1 MADPS
6 HLEKMGRELKCPI
19 CLSLLDSA
27 VSLTCNH
34 VFCNC
39 FCVQASSNSL
49 KSLRSI
55 SFWFFLSVC
64 ILKSMKSGSD
74 CPVCK
79 VPYRRREVRPA
90 PHMDSL
96 VNIYKSMEV
105 ASGFSIFV
113 TQNPSLDGSERADDQ
128 GENQRRGS
136 SVAKSTE
143 SSGSIIPV
151 KPSFPTNKRVQ
162 VPQYPPS
169 IRSAK
174 NGNGLVEITDDESKR
189 SADTPKEID
198 SLRENGEPTLSPFFW
213 LREEDVERPSQLTDG
228 DQCVFSTPPELP
240 SFSDMKDSDDEGFS
254 NEEVMHGN
262 PDHVNLFDS
271 EMFEWTQR
279 PCSPELLPS
288 PVKMQVEDTEEPA
301 LQGANTIELFNN
313 GTCMITRHN
322 TSDEILPNITSSGTK
337 RVSHKTGSCKSK
349 EPGTRQRKTVQK
361 KMVDRNNSLISGDHD
376 NLGKASEDFNKK
388 QTPDCSRSSSYLDH
402 HENAETPKQ
411 DDDTQLPAVV
421 GKGKHGDGSCR
432 KISAQ
437 CQKQSSLK
445 SKKQKQS
452 NADIP
457 KEVST
462 VQSLTDENMTQQK
475 SSLPIPLA
483 HDSGAKQVRKGSIKR
498 AREVKLAT
506 SLESEKTPNC
516 KKKMKVSFS
525 GDTKGGLAEDQQLQ
539 QGNSNASHERPSEKA
554 HESPTVGI
562 ADGSTVKKL
571 PLANGSVLRKCET
584 IAKKAQCAFCLST
597 EDSEAT
603 GEMVHYYEGRPVPQD
618 YNGGSKVIHSHKNCT
633 EWAPNVYFENDKAIN
648 LEVELSRSRKIK
660 CSCCGLKGAALGCY
674 EKCCRK
680 SFHVPC
686 AKLVSQCRWDTDNFV
701 MLCPLHPSSKL
712 PNEKSE
718 SQGSR
723 KKSVLRGHLPIH
735 HNKIPTNED
744 VCVQKKWS
752 PCESHNKLVICCS
765 ALTVEEKEIIS
776 EFEKLAGVTV
786 LKRWDSNVTHIIAST
801 DENGACKRTLKFL
814 MGILE
819 GKWILNINW
828 VKACIKAMKPA
839 DELPYEISIDVH
851 GIRDG
856 PRLGRLRLQNK
867 QPKLFNECKFYI
879 MGDFAPSYKGYLQ
892 DVVIAAGG
900 TILHR
905 KPISGDPGALLSGS
919 PTSSNFIIYSV
930 ELPDKCGTKKRHAVL
945 SRRQSDAEALASS
958 TGAKATEKE
967 ALGKLIGSPTSLGSW
982 WVLPSLIPKRFEL
995 SPFGLSYCDFS
1006 IFFCG
1011 CCAALVDHII
1021 EHTESSV

>member
-1 MADPS
+1 
-6 HLEKMGRELKCPI
+6 
-19 CLSLLDSA
+19 
-27 VSLTCNH
+27 
-34 VFCNC
+34 
-39 FCVQASSNSL
+39 
-49 KSLRSI
+49 
-55 SFWFFLSVC
+55 
-64 ILKSMKSGSD
+64 
-74 CPVCK
+74 
-79 VPYRRREVRPA
+79 
-90 PHMDSL
+90 
-96 VNIYKSMEV
+96 
-105 ASGFSIFV
+105 
-113 TQNPSLDGSERADDQ
+113 
-128 GENQRRGS
+128 
-136 SVAKSTE
+136 
-143 SSGSIIPV
+143 
-151 KPSFPTNKRVQ
+151 
-162 VPQYPPS
+162 
-169 IRSAK
+169 
-174 NGNGLVEITDDESKR
+174 
-189 SADTPKEID
+189 
-198 SLRENGEPTLSPFFW
+198 
-213 LREEDVERPSQLTDG
+213 
-228 DQCVFSTPPELP
+228 
-240 SFSDMKDSDDEGFS
+240 
-254 NEEVMHGN
+254 MHGN

-337 RVSHKTGSCKSK
+337 RVSHKIGSCKSK

-361 KMVDRNNSLISGDHD
+361 KMVDRNNSHISGDHD

-388 QTPDCSRSSSYLDH
+388 QAPDCSRSSSYLDH

-421 GKGKHGDGSCR
+421 DKGKHGDGSCR
-432 KISAQ
+432 KITAQ
-437 CQKQSSLK
+437 CQKKSSLK
-445 SKKQKQS
+445 SKKLKPS
-452 NADIP
+452 TADIP

-483 HDSGAKQVRKGSIKR
+483 HDSCAKQVRKGSIKR

-506 SLESEKTPNC
+506 SLKSEETPNC

-571 PLANGSVLRKCET
+571 PLANGAALRKCET

-723 KKSVLRGHLPIH
+723 KKSVLRGRLPIH
-735 HNKIPTNED
+735 HNEIPTNED

-752 PCESHNKLVICCS
+752 PCESHNKLVLCCS

-919 PTSSNFIIYSV
+919 PISSNFIIYSV
-930 ELPDKCGTKKRHAVL
+930 ELPDKCGTKKRHVIL
-945 SRRQSDAEALASS
+945 SQRQSDAEALASS

-982 WVLPSLIPKRFEL
+982 WVLPTLIPKRFEL
-995 SPFGLSYCDFS
+995 SPFGLCYCDFS

>member
-1 MADPS
+1 MGDPS

-34 VFCNC
+34 VFCN
-39 FCVQASSNSL
+39 
-49 KSLRSI
+49 
-55 SFWFFLSVC
+55 VC

-113 TQNPSLDGSERADDQ
+113 TQNPPLDCSERADNQ

-143 SSGSIIPV
+143 SSGSIPV
-151 KPSFPTNKRVQ
+151 KPSFPANKRVQ
-162 VPQYPPS
+162 VPQYPLSETPM
-169 IRSAK
+169 RSAK
-174 NGNGLVEITDDESKR
+174 NGNGLVEITKDESKR
-189 SADTPKEID
+189 SSDTPKETYN
-198 SLRENGEPTLSPFFW
+198 LRENGEQTLAPFFW

-228 DQCVFSTPPELP
+228 DQCVYSTPHELP

-254 NEEVMHGN
+254 SEEEMRGN

-301 LQGANTIELFNN
+301 LQGANTIEPFNN

-322 TSDEILPNITSSGTK
+322 TSDEMLPNITSSKTK
-337 RVSHKTGSCKSK
+337 HVSHKIGSRISGKLGSK
-349 EPGTRQRKTVQK
+349 QRKSAQK
-361 KMVDRNNSLISGDHD
+361 KMIDRTSSHISGDHD
-376 NLGKASEDFNKK
+376 NLGKGSEDFNKK
-388 QTPDCSRSSSYLDH
+388 QAPDCSRSSSYLARTRKKCNVAGLDH
-402 HENAETPKQ
+402 HENADTPKQ
-411 DDDTQLPAVV
+411 DDTQLPAVV
-421 GKGKHGDGSCR
+421 GKGKRGDGSCG
-432 KISAQ
+432 KIPAQ
-437 CQKQSSLK
+437 CQKKSSLK
-445 SKKQKQS
+445 SKKQKPCT
-452 NADIP
+452 ADIP
-457 KEVST
+457 EEVST
-462 VQSLTDENMTQQK
+462 VQSLADENMIQQK
-475 SSLPIPLA
+475 SLLSIPLV
-483 HDSGAKQVRKGSIKR
+483 HDSGAKQVRKRSIKR
-498 AREVKLAT
+498 TREVKSAT
-506 SLESEKTPNC
+506 SLKSEKTPNC

-525 GDTKGGLAEDQQLQ
+525 GDTKGGLAEDHQQQ
-539 QGNSNASHERPSEKA
+539 QGISNVSHERPIEKA
-554 HESPTVGI
+554 HGSPIGI
-562 ADGSTVKKL
+562 AFGSTVKKL
-571 PLANGSVLRKCET
+571 PLANGGALRKCET
-584 IAKKAQCAFCLST
+584 IAKKTQCAFCLST

-633 EWAPNVYFENDKAIN
+633 EWAPNVYFENEKAIN
-648 LEVELSRSRKIK
+648 LEAELSRSRKIK

-701 MLCPLHPSSKL
+701 MLCPLHPYSKL
-712 PNEKSE
+712 PNEKPE

-723 KKSVLRGHLPIH
+723 KRSVLRGHFPIH
-735 HNKIPTNED
+735 HSEIPTNED

-752 PCESHNKLVICCS
+752 PCESHNKLVLCCS

-786 LKRWDSNVTHIIAST
+786 LKRWDSNVTHIVAST

-814 MGILE
+814 MGVSE

-828 VKACIKAMKPA
+828 VKACIKAMKPV

-856 PRLGRLRLQNK
+856 PRLGRLRLQNE

-879 MGDFAPSYKGYLQ
+879 MGDFEPSYKGYLQ

-900 TILHR
+900 IILHR
-905 KPISGDPGALLSGS
+905 KPISGGPGALLSGCHI
-919 PTSSNFIIYSV
+919 SSTFIIYSV
-930 ELPDKCGTKKRHAVL
+930 ELLDKCDPKKRHMVL
-945 SRRQSDAEALASS
+945 SHRQSDAEALASS
-958 TGAKATEKE
+958 TGAKAVSNSWVLNSISACKMQ
-967 ALGKLIGSPTSLGSW
+967 SLG
-982 WVLPSLIPKRFEL
+982 L
-995 SPFGLSYCDFS
+995 
-1006 IFFCG
+1006 
-1011 CCAALVDHII
+1011 
-1021 EHTESSV
+1021 